1 MAATASALAETLN
14 PGQKAHLYIFMY
26 PTAARAMAENLN
38 PGNKAHLYTFYLK
51 ICRCN
56 CGNAKSR

>member
-1 MAATASALAETLN
+1 
-14 PGQKAHLYIFMY
+14 MY